1 MGTYNVNV
9 KQSGDRSTSVVG
21 DHAQVISKSSSSS
34 QDLLRLLKAIRN
46 ELDRVEI
53 PSDAKDKAKL
63 EIDRAIVQAEKE
75 EPDKPTLMRSL
86 KNAAEIIKH
95 SSTIVLGTAKF
106 WALVGRAI
114 KSIWSRVTASR

>member
-9 KQSGDRSTSVVG
+9 RQSGDRSTSVVG
-21 DHAQVISKSSSSS
+21 DHNQVISKSASSS
-34 QDLLRLLKAIRN
+34 QDLLRLLKAIRY
-46 ELDRVEI
+46 ELDRVGI

-75 EPDKPTLMRSL
+75 EPDKSTLMRSL

-95 SSTIVLGTAKF
+95 SSTIVLGTTKF
-106 WALVGRAI
+106 WTLVGRAI
-114 KSIWSRVTASR
+114 KWMV